1 MTGLAVPGPVKIIWA
16 GIYFGGIL
24 RWDVMRMRCRCSGSA
39 THRHA
44 TVVFLGPQTW
54 LNAKG
59 FLTSTHLELRRIFL
73 LKILLKDCAIA
84 RACSPV
90 LTGKL
95 GMGSELRSLD
105 VGLTLLR
112 LGVLSF
118 LVRL

>member
-1 MTGLAVPGPVKIIWA
+1 MTGLAIPGPVKIIWA
-16 GIYFGGIL
+16 GIYFGGL
-24 RWDVMRMRCRCSGSA
+24 MRREVN
-39 THRHA
+39 A

-59 FLTSTHLELRRIFL
+59 FLTSTHLELRRIL
-73 LKILLKDCAIA
+73 MLKILLKDCAIA
-84 RACSPV
+84 RACSPEL